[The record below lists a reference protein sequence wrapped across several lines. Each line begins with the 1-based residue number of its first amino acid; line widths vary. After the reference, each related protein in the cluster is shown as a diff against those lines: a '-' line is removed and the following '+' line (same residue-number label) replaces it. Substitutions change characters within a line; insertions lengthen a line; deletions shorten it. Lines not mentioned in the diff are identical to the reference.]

1 MSSISNILS
10 ALQRADKAALAI
22 ISKVEG
28 PSYRP
33 LGAMMAIDA
42 GGNTTGMLSS
52 GCIEADVVQH
62 ALKALETNSPLRL
75 LYGQGSPFF
84 DIQLPCGGGLEICVI
99 PNPDPKIIDGLIE
112 QRAARVTASVA
123 ITLDTGSMAFTSD
136 HRTFRDEETLNVC
149 FEPPLRFLVFGKG
162 PEATTFASLLAA
174 SDYEHLLVSN
184 DEETLDLAQQ
194 HGVSTQLSRS
204 LKFSDGF
211 TIDSRTSVTLF
222 FHDHEVEP
230 GILAQALDTS
240 AFYIGAQG
248 SQRARQKR
256 DSALM
261 EIVDSP
267 ALDRLHGPIGL
278 IPSTRDPR
286 TLSVSVLAEILA
298 LANTTE

>member
-1 MSSISNILS
+1 MSSTSNILS
-10 ALQRADKAALAI
+10 ALQCADQAALAI

-28 PSYRP
+28 PSYRH
-33 LGAMMAIDA
+33 LGAMMAINSD
-42 GGNTTGMLSS
+42 GTTTGMLSS

-62 ALKALETNSPLRL
+62 AMAALETNTPARL

-84 DIQLPCGGGLEICVI
+84 DIQLPCGGGLEICLI
-99 PNPDPKIIDGLIE
+99 PNPDPAIISGLIE
-112 QRAARVTASVA
+112 QRDARVTSSVA
-123 ITLDTGSMAFTSD
+123 IDVTACAMVFSSD
-136 HRTFRDEETLNVC
+136 HRTYREAETLNVC

-162 PEATTFASLLAA
+162 PESTTFASLLAA

-184 DEETLDLAQQ
+184 DEETLDLARQ
-194 HGVSTQLSRS
+194 HGVSTLLSRS
-204 LKFSDGF
+204 LKFPEGF
-211 TIDSRTSVTLF
+211 GVDSRTSVTLF

-230 GILAQALDTS
+230 GILAQAIDTN

-248 SQRARQKR
+248 SQRARAKR
-256 DSALM
+256 DAALV
-261 EIVDSP
+261 ELGVTAS
-267 ALDRLHGPIGL
+267 LDRLYGPIGL